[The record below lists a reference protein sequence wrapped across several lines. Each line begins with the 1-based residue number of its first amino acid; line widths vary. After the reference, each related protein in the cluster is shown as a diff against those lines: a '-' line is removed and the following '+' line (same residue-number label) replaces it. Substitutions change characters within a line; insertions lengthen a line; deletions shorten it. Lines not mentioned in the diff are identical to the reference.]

1 MSPFLYSLIFK
12 LGFLAVFISSVLV
25 IVNAVLS
32 AKEMGGTLG
41 QGLKKIA
48 AGTIV
53 DTILIFTYFLLERGS
68 KGVLNDEQVKLF
80 FLVIG
85 IFGSVLL
92 ILGYIQV
99 YRVTKKLK
107 LFTV

>member
-1 MSPFLYSLIFK
+1 MSPTIYSLVFK

-41 QGLKKIA
+41 QWLKKIA

-68 KGVLNDEQVKLF
+68 KGVLDDEQIKLF
-80 FLVIG
+80 FLVVG

-92 ILGYIQV
+92 ILGYVQV